1 MCKIIKKMQ
10 VHSRSTRNSTDITDV
25 LIFFLFLVFKCIDP
39 GGIKP
44 TVTAEKG
51 QYTVEVGKDVS
62 LSCLGDRVKR
72 DPFTWIYWE
81 FNATK
86 IDTSTHH
93 YNDSKKYSNPNDGT
107 TPKVHMK
114 LTIFNAHHS
123 DEGNYT
129 CVVFS
134 YQTRYSDGISLQVRA
149 KKGMKKIGTTT
160 YNLSFGL
167 PLTRDFSRPS
177 SPNRQL
183 PRRLIVLG
191 PVAHI
196 SASDVANND
205 SLFSLVKLIIL
216 TTRAELLKAWL
227 ALTIG

>member
-1 MCKIIKKMQ
+1 M
-10 VHSRSTRNSTDITDV
+10 
-25 LIFFLFLVFKCIDP
+25 
-39 GGIKP
+39 
-44 TVTAEKG
+44 TAEKA

-62 LSCLGDRVKR
+62 LSCLGDQVKR
-72 DPFTWIYWE
+72 DVFTWIYWE
-81 FNATK
+81 FNGTK
-86 IDTSTHH
+86 INTSTHH

-114 LTIFNAHHS
+114 LTIFNADHS

-129 CVVFS
+129 CVVCS
-134 YQTRYSDGISLQVRA
+134 YNKRYSDGISLQVKG

-167 PLTRDFSRPS
+167 PLTRDFSRPP

-183 PRRLIVLG
+183 PHRLIVLG

-196 SASDVANND
+196 LTSDVADND
-205 SLFSLVKLIIL
+205 SLFSLVKLIML
-216 TTRAELLKAWL
+216 TTRSLGCMQLTPIASISVLRTWFKAYCRLFIDSRFHAIKLLAN
-227 ALTIG
+227 

>member
-1 MCKIIKKMQ
+1 M
-10 VHSRSTRNSTDITDV
+10 
-25 LIFFLFLVFKCIDP
+25 
-39 GGIKP
+39 
-44 TVTAEKG
+44 TAEKA

-62 LSCLGDRVKR
+62 LYCLGDQVKR

-86 IDTSTHH
+86 INTSTHH
-93 YNDSKKYSNPNDGT
+93 YNESKKYSNPNDGT

>member
-1 MCKIIKKMQ
+1 MQ
-10 VHSRSTRNSTDITDV
+10 VHNRSTRNSTDITDV
-25 LIFFLFLVFKCIDP
+25 LIFFLFLVFYCLDP
-39 GGIKP
+39 GGFKP
-44 TVTAEKG
+44 TVTAEKA

-62 LSCLGDRVKR
+62 LSCLGDQVKR
-72 DPFTWIYWE
+72 DTFTWIYWE

-86 IDTSTHH
+86 INTSTHH
-93 YNDSKKYSNPNDGT
+93 YNESKKYSNPNDGT